1 MAGLFYIFKRARAA
15 QASIRPPS
23 VVDIREGGRSAET
36 SLECLPGAG
45 SPPSLPNR
53 LCGPGQDSYNGEGGS
68 ACGQRYQGCISLR
81 HPALAIARDRNG
93 LGESAAG
100 EADRIDE

>member
-45 SPPSLPNR
+45 SLPLPAKPSLR
-53 LCGPGQDSYNGEGGS
+53 PGT
-68 ACGQRYQGCISLR
+68 GQLQRRGC
-81 HPALAIARDRNG
+81 
-93 LGESAAG
+93 ESAAG
-100 EADRIDE
+100 EADRIDEWDGRAL

>member
-1 MAGLFYIFKRARAA
+1 MLIFGKVAGRPKLLWSVYLG
-15 QASIRPPS
+15 QAPS
-23 VVDIREGGRSAET
+23 
-36 SLECLPGAG
+36 
-45 SPPSLPNR
+45 PSLPNR

-100 EADRIDE
+100 EADRIDEWDGRAL